1 MEQKSA
7 GRGFLILSIAGI
19 AGKLLSAIYVPLLTA
34 VLGDAGYGIYVA
46 GYDIF
51 VFLIAVTSLGAQPA
65 VTKVVTELRAMGN
78 HKDALRAMKLSIKY
92 LAIISIA
99 IAGIFMLL
107 AFPISKL
114 IYREQSAWT
123 FVFLGPAIIFAAILA
138 AFRGYMQGVEE
149 MESLAISQ
157 IIEQLINVVL
167 SLIFA
172 ALLISVTNK
181 LEWGS
186 AGGTVGT
193 SLGAV
198 VAIIYILYI
207 YNKKN
212 FKEEA
217 ELNHDPSR
225 KRVSDKRIVKKLF
238 MYALPITLV
247 AAVQNFAGVIDSI
260 TLARSLTSAGF
271 DESKI
276 NSLTSVLSYY
286 KTLIYV
292 PLAIVTALGTS
303 IFPKIIQA
311 FVYKNKKELKQQTS
325 YSFRMMY
332 IIVIPATFGLAILSK
347 EIYSFLFP
355 SATATG
361 YTLLMYGSTLLI
373 FMSITTI
380 QNVILQGINKL
391 YLIIVSASLGLLAKI
406 IINIV
411 LVSIPSVNIMGAV
424 VGTFVSFIIPT
435 IINHRKIKQFFK
447 VNIPIVKQAIVPTIC
462 SLLMSIGILVAKFP
476 IIKASEALGGGR
488 IIMAIVTLILIA
500 VGGIIYLYTMIY
512 FGGIRRKDLDLIS
525 PKLFKFLPRRLR
537 KELI

>member
-1 MEQKSA
+1 MEQKSV

-19 AGKLLSAIYVPLLTA
+19 AGKLLSAIYVPLLTR
-34 VLGDAGYGIYVA
+34 VLGQTGYGIYVA

-92 LAIISIA
+92 LAIISII
-99 IAGIFMLL
+99 IAGVFMALS
-107 AFPISKL
+107 FPISKL
-114 IYREQSAWT
+114 IYRERSALT
-123 FVFLGPAIIFAAILA
+123 FLFLGPAIIFAAVLS

-167 SLIFA
+167 SLVFA
-172 ALLISVTNK
+172 ALLISITSN

-186 AGGTVGT
+186 AGGTIGT
-193 SLGAV
+193 SLGAII
-198 VAIIYILYI
+198 AIIYIIYI

-212 FKEEA
+212 FAEEA
-217 ELNHDPSR
+217 ERNHDPSK

-238 MYALPITLV
+238 MYAIPITLV

-260 TLARSLTSAGF
+260 TVARSLTSAGF
-271 DESKI
+271 NGDMVD
-276 NSLTSVLSYY
+276 SLTAVLSYY

-325 YSFRMMY
+325 YAFRIMY
-332 IIVIPATFGLAILSK
+332 IIVMPATFGLAILSK

-355 SATATG
+355 SNSG
-361 YTLLMYGSTLLI
+361 YNLLMYGSTLLI
-373 FMSITTI
+373 FMAITTI

-391 YLIIVSASLGLLAKI
+391 YLIIVSASLGLVAKI
-406 IINIV
+406 IINVV

-424 VGTFVSFIIPT
+424 IATFVSFIIPT
-435 IINHRKIKQFFK
+435 IINHGKIKQFFR

-462 SLLMSIGILVAKFP
+462 SLLMTLVILVAKFP
-476 IIKASEALGGGR
+476 IIKVTEALGSGKA
-488 IIMAIVTLILIA
+488 IIAIATLVLIG
-500 VGGIIYLYTMIY
+500 VGGVVYLYTMVY
-512 FGGIRRKDLDLIS
+512 FGGIRKKDLDLIS
-525 PKLFKFLPRRLR
+525 PRIFRLLPRRLR

>member
-19 AGKLLSAIYVPLLTA
+19 AGKLLSAIYVPLLKE
-34 VLGDAGYGIYVA
+34 VLGQTGYGIYTA

-65 VTKVVTELRAMGN
+65 VTKVVTELRAIGN
-78 HKDALRAMKLSIKY
+78 HKDALRAMKLSVKY
-92 LAIISIA
+92 LAIISI
-99 IAGIFMLL
+99 IVSGIFMLL
-107 AFPISKL
+107 AFPFSKV
-114 IYREQSAWT
+114 INAQESAWT

-157 IIEQLINVVL
+157 IVEQLVNVVL
-167 SLIFA
+167 SLVFA
-172 ALLISVTNK
+172 ALLIAITSS

-193 SLGAV
+193 SLGAII
-198 VAIIYILYI
+198 AIIYIVYI
-207 YNKKN
+207 YNKKG
-212 FKEEA
+212 FAEEA
-217 ELNHDPSR
+217 ERNHNPSKR
-225 KRVSDKRIVKKLF
+225 RVSDKRIIKKIVK
-238 MYALPITLV
+238 YALPITLV

-260 TLARSLTSAGF
+260 TLGISLAKAGF
-271 DESKI
+271 SDIEI
-276 NSLTSVLSYY
+276 NDLRAVLSYY

-311 FVYKNKKELKQQTS
+311 FVYKNKKDLKQQTS
-325 YSFRMMY
+325 YAFRIMY
-332 IIVIPATFGLAILSK
+332 IIVIPSTFGLAILSK
-347 EIYSFLFP
+347 EIYQFLLN
-355 SATATG
+355 SSSG
-361 YTLLMYGSTLLI
+361 YYLLMYGSALLI

-391 YLIIVSASLGLLAKI
+391 YLIIVSASLGLIAKI
-406 IINIV
+406 VINVLLVPVPNINI
-411 LVSIPSVNIMGAV
+411 IGAV
-424 VGTFVSFIIPT
+424 IATFVSFIIPT

-462 SLLMSIGILVAKFP
+462 SILMTLVIFIAKFP
-476 IIKASEALGGGR
+476 IIKVAEALGGGR
-488 IIMAIVTLILIA
+488 VVIAIATMILIGI
-500 VGGIIYLYTMIY
+500 GGIIYLYTMIY
-512 FGGIRRKDLDLIS
+512 FGGIRKKDLDLVS
-525 PKLFKFLPRRLR
+525 PRLFKFLPRRLR
-537 KELI
+537 KELL